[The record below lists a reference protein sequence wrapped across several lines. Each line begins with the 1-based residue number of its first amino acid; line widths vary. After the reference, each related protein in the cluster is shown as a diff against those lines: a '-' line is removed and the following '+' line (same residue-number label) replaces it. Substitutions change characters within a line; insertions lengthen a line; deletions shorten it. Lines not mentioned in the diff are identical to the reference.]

1 MKSIIIYASTHH
13 GNTEKLVQAIAKEC
27 GVDMVDATKVPE
39 KDLSG
44 YDAIG
49 FASGIYASRF
59 HQSVLNF
66 ASVNLPED
74 KKIFFICTY
83 GAKESF
89 KSIEKVT
96 AGRNA
101 EIIGKFGCKG
111 YNTFGPFK
119 LIGGTGKGCPT
130 EKDLQAAVEFYKNLE
145 NKETK
150 R

>member
-1 MKSIIIYASTHH
+1 MSIFMKSIIIYASTHH
-13 GNTEKLVQAIAKEC
+13 GNTEKLVQAIAEEC
-27 GVDMVDATKVPE
+27 GVDTVDATKVPE

-49 FASGIYASRF
+49 FASGIYASKF

-111 YNTFGPFK
+111 HNTFGPFK

-130 EKDLQAAVEFYKNLE
+130 EKDLQDAVEFYRTIE
-145 NKETK
+145 NK
-150 R
+150 